1 MSYRKSFQTIQDL
14 RKLGNVRKT
23 SKSGVSVPSSL
34 QKSVFGN
41 SSQNLR
47 KNRYLRFLVFFL
59 SLIYLLFAKYFVQH
73 CGLDHFFLV
82 ILNKIRK
89 CYIFFDFKG
98 TLCFDYLCQF
108 FIIRSG
114 HVKYYNKM
122 TNQPHDITEK
132 LKCNEAT
139 TNI

>member
-1 MSYRKSFQTIQDL
+1 MSYRTSFQTIQDL
-14 RKLGNVRKT
+14 RKLGNDRKT

-132 LKCNEAT
+132 LKYNQAT